1 MAPEVLLNFDQ
12 SPYTVK
18 ADCWSL
24 GVILYQLLSGQL
36 PHNDEAKMTGERWEE
51 ISEEAKDLVRRL
63 IVVDPVERLSAAKA
77 LQHVWFQ
84 GDEEVCREAR
94 NIMFDTEDRPGLVED
109 FVQNRQ
115 EDNQPGARPQQN
127 TEETGEAEAGAGG
140 DGKVEEL
147 KNNWRD
153 QKQDQSLNESDEDQR
168 RGQAD
173 IRSRL
178 RPRNPVNY
186 NQVNIHNS
194 PVTPSRVKTKTPR
207 KIAESVKRKIKD
219 ETKQGRWSM
228 LFILS
233 PINLR
238 YKSLEKVSQH

>member
-36 PHNDEAKMTGERWEE
+36 PHNDEAKMSGERWEE

-63 IVVDPVERLSAAKA
+63 IVVNPVERLSAGQA

-94 NIMFDTEDRPGLVED
+94 NIMFDTEDSLGLVED
-109 FVQNRQ
+109 FGQEDRQ
-115 EDNQPGARPQQN
+115 EDNQSGARPQQN

-147 KNNWRD
+147 KKNWRD

-168 RGQAD
+168 RGEAD

-219 ETKQGRWSM
+219 ETKQGR
-228 LFILS
+228 LFFYL
-233 PINLR
+233 L
-238 YKSLEKVSQH
+238 